1 MIFKG
6 AASNMKRTLDWDKYL
21 ETSAR
26 AVSGGI
32 VMLKNDGA
40 LPLKQGGTAAVF
52 GRIQLHYYKSG
63 TGSGGMVNV
72 SKVIGITDGLL
83 DAGYKLDEQL
93 LNAYRE
99 WDEQNPF
106 DYGEGWGGE
115 PWSQKEM
122 PLTDELVG
130 GAASRADAAIVIIG
144 RTAGEEMDNKL
155 EKGAFL
161 LSDLEE
167 DMLRRVTSAF
177 DKTVVLLNTG
187 GLIDMSFMDRY
198 PVSAV
203 MYVWQGG
210 MVGGA
215 GTAAVLTGEVSPSG
229 KLPDTIAYEISDY
242 PSDKFFGSGDMDCY
256 GEDIYVGYRYFE
268 TFAKDRVRFPFGFG
282 MSYTSFD
289 LTASDFKLDG
299 DKVTGSVNV
308 KNTGSTPGR
317 EVVQIYCSAPQGKLG
332 KPARV
337 LCGFDKTRALQ
348 PGESQTLCFEI
359 PLESVASYEDSGVT
373 GHKSAWILEQGGY
386 VFYAGADVRSASEAY
401 SLTLPETV
409 VRQCKSALGPLT
421 AFKRMV
427 NSSGKPEFEDVP
439 LTGEA
444 FPHDHAKLPA
454 GIPQTGDRGIRLADV
469 VNGKNTLEEFTAQLT
484 DYDLSCI
491 IRGEGMGS
499 PKVTAGTAAAF
510 GGVSD
515 TLTALGIPC
524 ACCDDGPSGMRLDCG
539 TKAFSLPN
547 GTLLASTFDRPLMTE
562 LFTFMGLEMHTN
574 QVDCL
579 LGPGMN
585 IHRHPLNGRNF
596 EYFSEDPYLTGEMA
610 SAELAG
616 LHSTGAEGTIKHF
629 CGNNRETR
637 RHFLDSVISERA
649 LREIYLRGFENA
661 VKKGGA
667 KSVMTTYGQV
677 NGVWTAGNYGL
688 VTGILRDDW
697 GFDGFTMTDWWANIN
712 RRGKAPDK
720 SDFAAM
726 AMAQNDVYMVTAD
739 GAACNDNTLDSLK
752 SGELTR
758 GELQRNAMNILRF
771 LTTTHAMK
779 RVMGCDDETE
789 IINRPADAGDVDS
802 TDIEFHDIDED
813 LTLDLTGI
821 TTEKGS
827 SYAFGLNVS
836 KPGVYKVTLTASSTL
851 SELAQTSVS
860 IFALGSPCGM
870 FTFNGTGGAPVSQTK
885 DVKFL
890 SNFMPIRLYFGG
902 SGLKTQSIRF
912 ELKERWT

>member
-1 MIFKG
+1 
-6 AASNMKRTLDWDKYL
+6 MKRTLDWDKYL

-289 LTASDFKLDG
+289 ITASDFKLDG

-337 LCGFDKTRALQ
+337 LCGFDKTRTLQ
-348 PGESQTLCFEI
+348 PGESQTLSFEI
-359 PLESVASYEDSGVT
+359 PLESVASYDDSGVT

-454 GIPQTGDRGIRLADV
+454 EIPQTGDRGIRLADV

-574 QVDCL
+574 QVDFL

-596 EYFSEDPYLTGEMA
+596 EYFSEDPYLTGEIA

-616 LHSTGAEGTIKHF
+616 LHSIGAEGTIKHF

-649 LREIYLRGFENA
+649 LREIYLRGFEKA

-677 NGVWTAGNYGL
+677 NGVWTAGNYDL

-885 DVKFL
+885 DVKCL

>member
-1 MIFKG
+1 
-6 AASNMKRTLDWDKYL
+6 MKRTLDWDKYL

-72 SKVIGITDGLL
+72 SKVIWITDGLL

-289 LTASDFKLDG
+289 IAASDFKLDG

-337 LCGFDKTRALQ
+337 LCGFDKTRTLQ
-348 PGESQTLCFEI
+348 PGESQTLSFEI
-359 PLESVASYEDSGVT
+359 PLESVASYDDSGVT

-427 NSSGKPEFEDVP
+427 NSGGKPEFEDVP

-454 GIPQTGDRGIRLADV
+454 EIPQTGDRGIRLADV

-677 NGVWTAGNYGL
+677 NGVWTAGNYDL

-885 DVKFL
+885 DVKCL

>member
-1 MIFKG
+1 
-6 AASNMKRTLDWDKYL
+6 MKRTLDWDKYL

-122 PLTDELVG
+122 PLTDELVS

-289 LTASDFKLDG
+289 ITASDFKLDG

-337 LCGFDKTRALQ
+337 LCGFDKTRTLQ
-348 PGESQTLCFEI
+348 PGESQTLSFEI
-359 PLESVASYEDSGVT
+359 PLESVASYDDSGVT

-427 NSSGKPEFEDVP
+427 NSGGKPEFEDVP

-454 GIPQTGDRGIRLADV
+454 EIPQTGDRGIRLADV

-649 LREIYLRGFENA
+649 LREIYLRGFEKA

-677 NGVWTAGNYGL
+677 NGVWTAGNYDL

-890 SNFMPIRLYFGG
+890 SNFMSIRLYFGG